1 MIWLELDGD
10 QCDIG
15 LEFHA
20 TCAKPSVLNLDQ
32 IVVDPAWALRIPAK
46 LAARRLVLPFAQH
59 GGFVHVACAD
69 PGDASAIQSVQRFLR
84 QPLRAERADPESLQ
98 RAIGRMFGGDSRQG
112 GPLVIQRGDQTA
124 TALDLDAEDAV
135 SACDT
140 ILRAAI
146 LRGASDIHFDPM
158 ADDIRLRFRIDGLLE
173 DVRRISTT
181 LFAGVAGRLKVMAGM
196 DIAEKRSPQDG
207 RFRHRYTSEGLTID
221 IRAATLPT
229 KHGERITLRL
239 LGLQVDT
246 LTLNKLGMRPSHLRT
261 MVSAL
266 DQPHGLVLL
275 TGPTGCGKTTTLYA
289 AIRHLIHRER
299 LNVVTIEDPVE
310 YDMPGVAQVEVDS
323 ADKVSFTKA
332 LRSLI
337 RHDPDV
343 VMIGEIRDYE
353 TAEVALRAALTGHLV
368 FSTLHTNSAAGAI
381 TRLVDLGVEERY
393 LISATLR
400 LVVAQRLV
408 RRLCSHLPPAVHP
421 DRGRCAVPWTSG
433 GRGAMCVRA
442 GRLLVLRG
450 PRLHRPCRR
459 V

>member
-1 MIWLELDGD
+1 
-10 QCDIG
+10 
-15 LEFHA
+15 
-20 TCAKPSVLNLDQ
+20 
-32 IVVDPAWALRIPAK
+32 
-46 LAARRLVLPFAQH
+46 
-59 GGFVHVACAD
+59 
-69 PGDASAIQSVQRFLR
+69 
-84 QPLRAERADPESLQ
+84 
-98 RAIGRMFGGDSRQG
+98 
-112 GPLVIQRGDQTA
+112 
-124 TALDLDAEDAV
+124 
-135 SACDT
+135 
-140 ILRAAI
+140 
-146 LRGASDIHFDPM
+146 
-158 ADDIRLRFRIDGLLE
+158 
-173 DVRRISTT
+173 
-181 LFAGVAGRLKVMAGM
+181 MAGM

-408 RRLCSHLPPAVHP
+408 RRLCSHCRRPYTLTAVDAQSLGRP
-421 DRGRCAVPWTSG
+421 EAAGRCVFAPG
-433 GRGAMCVRA
+433 GCLYCAGRGYI
-442 GRLLVLRG
+442 GRVGVFEMLPIDDSWMALISQQRSPPHLRWPHGPHRHRFQRTRSRRRRG
-450 PRLHRPCRR
+450 PARHPRDAGHRRTGR
-459 V
+459 GKLAAHHA